1 MRILIVSQYYPPD
14 ITAAAFRIG
23 GTVSLLR
30 ARGHEVQ
37 VITTTPHKGKLDQPA
52 GDTVDDGIVRVPTAP
67 QENRSAGGYIQH
79 YVGFAVQAF
88 RAAMRVRKTFD
99 FDVIWATSPPLFV
112 AICVLPL
119 KWLTRRPLVMDI
131 RDIWPESAVN
141 IGKVGRGSLMERL
154 GKVLE
159 VVTYRS
165 ADALTCVSRPMREY
179 LLKKGRR
186 PVTIVYNGID
196 AEEEAAAGGEP
207 DPDAFCYAGNLGY
220 AQGIDTLLRAFAVA
234 CRNDEMAAASLTLIG
249 TGAIANG
256 AAELAGELGIGQ
268 RVHFRGA
275 MQKRAAMAEMRRA
288 GTLVIPLMD
297 SAAFEIT
304 VPSKVFDCMSLGRPI
319 LATLR
324 GEGKA
329 ILEKTGANV
338 VVPPGEVDTLAQ
350 AFVRVRTDWLRLYER
365 APANARLVG
374 ERFTREAAV
383 EQLVRTLDAAVKK
396 DEPAQALGAA
406 ETKGRVK

>member
-37 VITTTPHKGKLDQPA
+37 VITTTPHKGKLDQPIDETA
-52 GDTVDDGIVRVPTAP
+52 DDGIVRVPTAP
-67 QENRSAGGYIQH
+67 QESRSAGGYIQH

-119 KWLTRRPLVMDI
+119 KWLTGRPLVMDI

-159 VVTYRS
+159 IVTYRS

-179 LLKKGRR
+179 LRQKGRR

-196 AEEEAAAGGEP
+196 AEDPAAGGEP
-207 DPDAFCYAGNLGY
+207 DPDAFCYAGNLWY
-220 AQGIDTLLRAFAVA
+220 AQGIDTLLRAFAAA
-234 CRNDEMAAASLTLIG
+234 CRGDGMAAASLTLIG
-249 TGAIANG
+249 TGAIADE
-256 AAELAGELGIGQ
+256 AAELARELGIGQ

-297 SAAFEIT
+297 SPAFEIT

-329 ILEKTGANV
+329 ILERTGANV
-338 VVPPGEVDTLAQ
+338 VVPPGAVDALAQ
-350 AFVRVRTDWLRLYER
+350 AFVEVRADWPRLYER
-365 APANARLVG
+365 APANAQLVA
-374 ERFTREAAV
+374 EHFTRKAAV
-383 EQLVRTLDAAVKK
+383 EQLDRTLEAVVTKGK
-396 DEPAQALGAA
+396 PARALGAA
-406 ETKGRVK
+406 ATKGRVE